1 MSEIT
6 RNLLEHLPKLPTRRG
21 IPSKSKRF
29 QGFLVILIVGMIAF
43 PLLPTVNNYWID
55 VGFYVGIYALLGLSL
70 NIMLGEVGL
79 FNLGQAGFY
88 AIGAYTTAILYAQFQ
103 IPIIVLLPIS
113 ALVAGGFAYLVTSPI
128 IHLRGDYLCIVTI
141 GIGEIVRITA
151 LNNPFGLTNGANGI
165 TGIGNPD
172 LGIFAIQ
179 TPTHFYYYIWIIVA
193 LVIVG
198 LINLQKSRVGRA
210 WNFIREDEIAAEA
223 NGIDVRHYKLIAF
236 VIGTALA
243 GVAGNVYGSKLM
255 TISPGMFTFMES
267 ALIFVIVLL
276 GGLGS
281 IPGNL
286 LGAAIIVVFPEIFR
300 QFASYRLLFFGLA
313 MIVMMVFRPGGILPR
328 RREGAGF
335 GGLGISK
342 LPADENEFLEEVL
355 DKVPSNVSQ
364 YPEKAQL
371 SDLKAGMKS
380 NATENGIV
388 METQHV
394 TMKFGGL
401 VAVNE
406 FDLKIREGQITSL
419 IGPNGAGK
427 TTLFNVI
434 TGIYHPQI
442 GKVVFMGEDITK
454 LKPHQIIQKGIAR
467 TFQNIRLFP
476 SLTCIENVMSG
487 PHCHANKGPW
497 SSTLHYPSQQK
508 EERRILEI
516 ASYRLHQVGLWEY
529 RNELAR
535 NLPYGKQ
542 KMLEVARAL
551 ASSPKLLILDEPSSG
566 LNDKETEVLIEF
578 LTKLVDEGFT
588 LLLIE
593 HDMNV
598 VMGISDL
605 VTVMDMGCKIAEDLP
620 FNIYNNPQVIE
631 AYLGKEE

>member
-6 RNLLEHLPKLPTRRG
+6 RNLLQHLSKFPARRE
-21 IPSKSKRF
+21 IPSKSTKLL
-29 QGFLVILIVGMIAF
+29 GFIILIAVMVVF
-43 PLLPTVNNYWID
+43 PFLPFINNYWID

-70 NIMLGEVGL
+70 NIILGEVGL

-88 AIGAYTTAILYAQFQ
+88 AIGAYTTAILYSQFQ
-103 IPIIVLLPIS
+103 IPILVLLPIS

-172 LGIFAIQ
+172 LGIFSIQ
-179 TPTHFYYYIWIIVA
+179 TPTQFYYYIWVIVA

-255 TISPGMFTFMES
+255 TISPGMFSFMES

-313 MIVMMVFRPGGILPR
+313 MIVMMVFRPAGILPR
-328 RREGAGF
+328 RRERAGF

-342 LPADENEFLEEVL
+342 LPADEDKFLEEAL
-355 DKVPSNVSQ
+355 TKVASVSKT
-364 YPEKAQL
+364 PMPAQG
-371 SDLKAGMKS
+371 SSLKTGMVTH
-380 NATENGIV
+380 ALENGIV
-388 METQHV
+388 LETQRV
-394 TMKFGGL
+394 TMQFGGL

-434 TGIYHPQI
+434 TGIYHPLS
-442 GKVVFMGEDITK
+442 GKVIFMGEDITK
-454 LKPHQIIQKGIAR
+454 LKPHQIIPKGIAR

-476 SLTCIENVMSG
+476 YLTCIENVMSG
-487 PHCHANKGPW
+487 PHCHAKMGPL

-508 EERRILEI
+508 EERQILEI
-516 ASYRLHQVGLWEY
+516 ASSRLLQVGLWEY

-542 KMLEVARAL
+542 KLLEIARAL

-566 LNDKETEVLIEF
+566 LNDKETEGLMEL

-598 VMGISDL
+598 VMGISNL

-620 FNIYNNPQVIE
+620 INIYNNPQVIE